1 MSRLPNSSYVMMT
14 PESLKAYDVLDGL
27 NVVVIIPAYN
37 EERFIGSV
45 VLRVKKHVETVII
58 PCYNEEANLERGVLH
73 QVADYL
79 KKQSYSWEVIV
90 SDDGSTD
97 QTAEIATEAGAY
109 VVQHVENQGKG
120 TAVNSGLQKALEL
133 SPDVV
138 VMIDADGQHVPS
150 ELPDVIVPIVQ
161 GEADIVVGSRY
172 LENRSEVPKH
182 RIWGHRVFNFLT
194 RAVSGTH
201 VSDSQS
207 GFRAFSPK
215 ALNTIS
221 FNSNGFSVESE
232 MQFLAKEYG
241 LTVKE
246 VPITIHYTDPPKRSV
261 LKHGLGVF
269 NGILRLVGQY
279 RPLLFFGLPGF
290 LIMLFGFGWG
300 IWVVDIFRRTSTL
313 AVGYAMISVLLVVVG
328 MVGFSTGIILHS
340 LRSLVV
346 DLLKEKNGA

>member
-1 MSRLPNSSYVMMT
+1 MMT
-14 PESLKAYDVLDGL
+14 PESLKAYDVLDGI

-45 VLRVKKHVETVII
+45 VLRVKKYVETVI
-58 PCYNEEANLERGVLH
+58 
-73 QVADYL
+73 
-79 KKQSYSWEVIV
+79 VI
-90 SDDGSTD
+90 DDGSTD
-97 QTAEIATEAGAY
+97 QTAEIATEAGAF
-109 VVQHVENQGKG
+109 VVQHAENQGKG
-120 TAVNSGLQKALEL
+120 TAVNSGLQKALEF

-138 VMIDADGQHVPS
+138 VMIDADGQHIPS
-150 ELPDVIVPIVQ
+150 ELPDVVGPIVQ

-194 RAVSGTH
+194 RAASGTH

-232 MQFLAKEYG
+232 MQFMAKEYD
-241 LTVKE
+241 LKVKE
-246 VPITIHYTDPPKRSV
+246 VPITIQYTDPPKRSV
-261 LKHGLGVF
+261 LKHGLSVF

-290 LIMLFGFGWG
+290 LIMIFGFGWG
-300 IWVVDIFRRTSTL
+300 IWVVDIYRRYRSL

-328 MVGFSTGIILHS
+328 MVGVSTGIILHS
-340 LRSLVV
+340 LRSLVA
-346 DLLKEKNGA
+346 DILKDKGG